1 MFGFLRKRIERCLR
15 ESIRPTLVEEMRVQM
30 EYALRRQTLMQSA
43 LHCQEMG
50 IEETHESRNKDI
62 EETGGHKTQLI
73 VSLTT
78 HGERLYEVWLAIE
91 SIMQGTVKPSAIVLW
106 LGENEPEEMPISL
119 RRQMKR
125 GLTIRRTRDIR
136 SYTKLVPALQHYPEA
151 DIVTIDDDILYP
163 PDFLENLLLMH
174 RLHPQAIVAN
184 KVMRLRRAQDGV
196 PEGIREWPYTLET
209 NGERDADLFFE
220 GFGGVLYPAHSMP
233 KEALNEDVFSTI
245 SPTNDDAWFNAMARL
260 AHCPIVPCNVH
271 PYDYIAAV
279 NPNVQSTALYHTNN
293 TAENLNDKQIRNIWE
308 HYRLQGQ

>member
-30 EYALRRQTLMQSA
+30 EYALRRQTLMQSV

-50 IEETHESRNKDI
+50 I

-91 SIMQGTVKPSAIVLW
+91 SIMQGTVRPSAIVLW
-106 LGENEPEEMPISL
+106 LGENEPKEMPISL
-119 RRQMKR
+119 RRQMER

-163 PDFLENLLLMH
+163 QDFLENLLLLH
-174 RLHPQAIVAN
+174 QLHPQAIVAN

-233 KEALNEDVFSTI
+233 EEEI
-245 SPTNDDAWFNAMARL
+245 GR
-260 AHCPIVPCNVH
+260 AHV
-271 PYDYIAAV
+271 
-279 NPNVQSTALYHTNN
+279 
-293 TAENLNDKQIRNIWE
+293 
-308 HYRLQGQ
+308 